1 MARYPERMGGGWSTA
16 PRGRGRPLRDRSVSY
31 GPEAEQID
39 GPTAARSVEPARRR
53 HCWVRAVG
61 DQVETPGLVLDWR
74 REPDGTWMAFTQYVV
89 ESWRGSR
96 AILEWLPAD
105 RLRPR

>member
-1 MARYPERMGGGWSTA
+1 MGGGWSTA

-39 GPTAARSVEPARRR
+39 EPAAARPVEPARRR
-53 HCWVRAVG
+53 HCWVRAAG
-61 DQVETPGLVLDWR
+61 DQVEIPGLVLDWR

-89 ESWRGSR
+89 ESSHGSR